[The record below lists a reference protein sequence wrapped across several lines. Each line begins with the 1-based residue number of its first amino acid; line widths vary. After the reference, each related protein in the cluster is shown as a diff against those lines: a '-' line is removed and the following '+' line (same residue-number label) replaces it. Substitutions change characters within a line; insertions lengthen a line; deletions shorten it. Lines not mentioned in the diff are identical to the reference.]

1 MTAAGTLAGRPETV
15 ASAPGW
21 WRRVDRRDLLA
32 VGILLAFF
40 ALPLRGLLRANGP
53 PMEEG
58 FMLVFPDRVLR
69 GAVPNRDFLYLYG
82 PGSLWTLA
90 GLFKVFGTSLVVE
103 RLVGLAQQLTVVFSV
118 FALARRWGRA
128 AALSCAL
135 ASLLFLVPS
144 IGLTALAWAGAVG
157 LGLLALAVA
166 AASREAGDG
175 RHASRLALV
184 AGLLAGFALLYRIDL
199 VLAVALSALALGW
212 GAARALRRRFGV
224 GVALGLSP
232 YLVHLATAGAGTVFR
247 GMITEPLFK
256 LRGGRHLPVP
266 PSWHMLDSILE
277 RFGTL
282 VALRWPLSKP
292 AAPAQLTIWFFLL
305 LVSVVVLVAAGVTA
319 VRRDRASVR
328 ARLLLA
334 VAGFSVGI
342 LPQAVQRAD
351 SAHLDWVS
359 CATMAFLP
367 LAVLELVR
375 ARRPAWPTRTVAAT
389 AGGALLAVLV
399 FIIPNFTV
407 RTYADFGVQTFGGH
421 RVATS
426 VTHRGRTW
434 YTAFPKPAIELLDAV
449 ERVTKPG
456 QRLIV
461 GPTDLRKTPYSE
473 AFFYY
478 LLPQL
483 TPGTR
488 YIEMDP
494 GVANAKNSGLAD
506 EVRRADVLILS
517 DQWSGWN
524 EPNDSRKL
532 GPNEPNVVVRERFC
546 LVGTFG
552 PHPHYELY
560 TRCHR

>member
-1 MTAAGTLAGRPETV
+1 VTTAGTLERRRDATGAAG
-15 ASAPGW
+15 AW

-32 VGILLAFF
+32 VGVVLAAF
-40 ALPLRGLLRANGP
+40 ALPLRGLLRANGA

-58 FMLVFPDRVLR
+58 FMLVFPDRVLH
-69 GAVPNRDFLYLYG
+69 GAVPNKDFLYLYG

-90 GLFKVFGTSLVVE
+90 GLFKVFGTSLLVE

-135 ASLLFLVPS
+135 ASLFFLVPS

-157 LGLLALAVA
+157 LGLAALAVA
-166 AASREAGDG
+166 AASRGGGDTN
-175 RHASRLALV
+175 HASRLALV

-199 VLAVALSALALGW
+199 VVAIALSALALGW
-212 GAARALRRRFGV
+212 GAARAVRRRFGV
-224 GVALGLSP
+224 GLALGVSP
-232 YLVHLATAGAGTVFR
+232 YLIHLATAGPGTVFR
-247 GMITEPLFK
+247 GMITDPLFK
-256 LRGGRHLPVP
+256 LRGGRHLPIP

-282 VALRWPLSKP
+282 VAIRWPLPKP
-292 AAPAQLTIWFFLL
+292 PAPGQLTIWFFLL
-305 LVSVVVLVAAGVTA
+305 LASVALIVVAGVTA
-319 VRRDRASVR
+319 VRRDRTSVR
-328 ARLLLA
+328 ARVLLA
-334 VAGFSVGI
+334 LAGFSVGI

-367 LAVLELVR
+367 VAVLELVR
-375 ARRPAWPTRTVAAT
+375 ARRPEWPTRAVAT
-389 AGGALLAVLV
+389 AAGGTFLAVLV

-407 RTYADFGVQTFGGH
+407 RTYADFAVQTFGGH
-421 RVATS
+421 RVATQ
-426 VTHRGRTW
+426 VTHRGRSW
-434 YTAFPKPAIELLDAV
+434 YTAFPKPAVELLDAV
-449 ERVTKPG
+449 ERVSKPG

-461 GPTDLRKTPYSE
+461 GPIDLRKTPYSE

-488 YIEMDP
+488 YVEMDP
-494 GVANAKNSGLAD
+494 GVANATDSGLAD
-506 EVRRADVLILS
+506 EVRHADVLILS
-517 DQWSGWN
+517 DQWSTWN
-524 EPNDSRKL
+524 EPNDSRKF
-532 GPNEPNVVVRERFC
+532 GPDAPNAVVRDQFC
-546 LVGTFG
+546 LVGSFG
-552 PHPHYELY
+552 PHPDYRLY
-560 TRCHR
+560 TRCRR